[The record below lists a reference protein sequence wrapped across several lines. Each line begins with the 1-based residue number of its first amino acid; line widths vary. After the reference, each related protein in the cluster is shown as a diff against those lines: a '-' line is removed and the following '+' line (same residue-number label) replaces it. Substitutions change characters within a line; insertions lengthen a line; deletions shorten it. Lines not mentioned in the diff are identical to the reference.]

1 MYRLKGGIVMKK
13 VLNKIIKLS
22 PVALVNMM
30 AIMLVVEN
38 VNVACAWFMHQPE
51 VPESAKKFIK

>member
-1 MYRLKGGIVMKK
+1 MKK
-13 VLNKIIKLS
+13 VLNKIMKFS
-22 PVALVNMM
+22 PVVLVNMM

-51 VPESAKKFIK
+51 APESAKRFIKD

>member
-1 MYRLKGGIVMKK
+1 MKK
-13 VLNKIIKLS
+13 VLNKIMKFS
-22 PVALVNMM
+22 PVVLINMM

-51 VPESAKKFIK
+51 MPESAKRFIKD